1 MILSSRGLVWSALL
15 RIASAAA
22 TLLVV
27 AAIVFFVMRFVPGDP
42 VLNWL
47 GTSYEKS
54 DYDRLR
60 ALYGLDLPLHQQF
73 LTWLLHLFQGELGY
87 SVLTQLSVSEELWR
101 RLPATL
107 ELIVLALAVA
117 LPLGIGSG
125 IWAAWRYGKPADHA
139 VLTATLLGISL
150 PEFFVG
156 ALLMLALALQ
166 WRVFPATG
174 FEPFAWSAEHF
185 AHMVLPALAL
195 GLPRAAVICRLMRGS
210 LLEVFG
216 RPYVRA
222 SLAKGLSRKATLFAH
237 AVRNALIPV
246 VTVIGLQIGYLVAGA
261 VVVEKLFVIPG
272 IGAYGLNAVTARDYP
287 SVQGFIL
294 VVAAIFLLAN
304 LIVDLLYLWLD
315 PRIRTGAQGG
325 GR

>member
-1 MILSSRGLVWSALL
+1 M
-15 RIASAAA
+15 
-22 TLLVV
+22 
-27 AAIVFFVMRFVPGDP
+27 
-42 VLNWL
+42 
-47 GTSYEKS
+47 
-54 DYDRLR
+54 
-60 ALYGLDLPLHQQF
+60 
-73 LTWLLHLFQGELGY
+73 QGNLGY

-107 ELIVLALAVA
+107 ELILLALAVA

-156 ALLMLALALQ
+156 ALLMLGLALQ
-166 WRVFPATG
+166 WRIFPATG
-174 FEPFAWSAEHF
+174 FEPFAWSTEHF

-272 IGAYGLNAVTARDYP
+272 VGAYGLNAVTARDYP

-294 VVAAIFLLAN
+294 VVAAIFLIAN

-315 PRIRTGAQGG
+315 PRIRTTGKGPG
-325 GR
+325 S

>member
-1 MILSSRGLVWSALL
+1 LSNRGLLYSACV
-15 RIASAAA
+15 RIATAAV

-47 GTSYEKS
+47 GTSYEKA

-60 ALYGLDLPLHQQF
+60 AQYGLDLPLFQQF
-73 LTWLLHLFQGELGY
+73 LIWFSNLLQGDLGY

-107 ELIVLALAVA
+107 ELILLALAVA

-156 ALLMLALALQ
+156 ALLMLGLALQ

-174 FEPFAWSAEHF
+174 FEPFAWSTEHF

-272 IGAYGLNAVTARDYP
+272 VGAYGLNAVTARDYP

-294 VVAAIFLLAN
+294 VVAAIFLIAN

-315 PRIRTGAQGG
+315 PRIRTTGKGPG
-325 GR
+325 S

>member
-1 MILSSRGLVWSALL
+1 MFFSAVA
-15 RIASAAA
+15 RIATAAA

-27 AAIVFFVMRFVPGDP
+27 AAIVFFVMRSIPGDP

-47 GTSYEKS
+47 GSSYEKA

-60 ALYGLDLPLHQQF
+60 ALYGLDLPLVQQF
-73 LTWLLHLFQGELGY
+73 FIWFKHLFQGDLGY
-87 SVLTQLSVSEELWR
+87 SVLTQLSVTAELVR
-101 RLPATL
+101 RIPVTV
-107 ELIVLALAVA
+107 ELIVLALLVA

-125 IWAAWRYGKPADHA
+125 IWAAWRYGRPADHTLLA
-139 VLTATLLGISL
+139 ATLLGISL

-156 ALLMLALALQ
+156 ALLMLGLSLE
-166 WRVFPATG
+166 WRIFPATG
-174 FEPFAWSAEHF
+174 FEPLALSGAHF
-185 AHMVLPALAL
+185 SHLVLPALAL

-210 LLEVFG
+210 LLEIFG
-216 RPYVRA
+216 RPYIRA
-222 SLAKGLSRKATLFAH
+222 SLAKGLSRRATLLKH

-272 IGAYGLNAVTARDYP
+272 VGAYGLNAVTARDYP

-294 VVAAIFLLAN
+294 VVAAIFLVAN
-304 LIVDLLYLWLD
+304 LIVDLLYVWLD
-315 PRIRTGAQGG
+315 PRIRIGTRTAAA
-325 GR
+325 

>member
-1 MILSSRGLVWSALL
+1 MSTRGLLL
-15 RIASAAA
+15 SVGARVATACA

-27 AAIVFFVMRFVPGDP
+27 AAMVFFVMRFVPGDP

-47 GTSYEKS
+47 GTSYEKA

-60 ALYGLDLPLHQQF
+60 ALYGLDLPLLQQF
-73 LTWLLHLFQGELGY
+73 LIWFTRLFQGDLGY
-87 SVLTQLSVSEELWR
+87 SVLTQLSVSDELLR
-101 RLPATL
+101 RIPATL
-107 ELIVLALAVA
+107 ELILLALAVA
-117 LPLGIGSG
+117 LPLGVGSG
-125 IWAAWRYGKPADHA
+125 IWAAWRYGRPADHA

-174 FEPFAWSAEHF
+174 FEPFAWSIEHF

-246 VTVIGLQIGYLVAGA
+246 VTVIGLQVGYLVAGA

-272 IGAYGLNAVTARDYP
+272 VGAYGLNAVTARDYP

-294 VVAAIFLLAN
+294 VVAAIFLIAN

-315 PRIRTGAQGG
+315 PRIRIGAPGSS
-325 GR
+325 R